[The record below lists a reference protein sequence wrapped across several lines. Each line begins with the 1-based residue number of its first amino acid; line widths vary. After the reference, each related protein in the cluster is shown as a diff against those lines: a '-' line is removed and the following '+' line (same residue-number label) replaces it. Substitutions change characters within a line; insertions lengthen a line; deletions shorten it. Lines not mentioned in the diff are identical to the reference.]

1 MIHYATAIIITL
13 IVWMKV
19 KYESKSGD
27 YDSSDTFDIDIIMT
41 TATVC
46 GDRYKVRVYSD
57 DDDRHKLIIMILIKV
72 PIEDDDYVS
81 NS

>member
-1 MIHYATAIIITL
+1 
-13 IVWMKV
+13 MKV

-57 DDDRHKLIIMILIKV
+57 DDDCHQLIILIKV
-72 PIEDDDYVS
+72 SINHYHHYYRHSPH
-81 NS
+81 